1 MQQLPNYQ
9 LRTAVRHWFFLYG
22 VMVPDIIYL
31 TVYNNSHNMKNIG
44 RIISLSKRF
53 NSWFALA
60 CFLIV
65 IGVVV
70 NLALP
75 IFSKLI
81 VDQISMQISGKGGN
95 LNELLLYVFLFFLTG
110 VFYNLSTALSNRVG
124 DHISGK
130 LRAFWTETFYYKILT
145 LPQSY
150 YDSEMSG
157 KIINQLTRGLF
168 VMQSFVNTATNFI
181 IPAMLQGIVTIV
193 FLSYYSWQIGLI
205 TFAIFPVYI
214 LISYHSTKQWG
225 KYEKL
230 KNPLE
235 DRTRSR
241 MSEVIGNIKLVKSFI
256 TEPIEFGFVKN
267 NLKQINEHYA
277 KQSTEFHTIDFI
289 RELSLTIVI
298 GVVTLLIF
306 KGTFEK
312 QYTLGE
318 MILLLQLLNQARW
331 PLFGMSFILARI
343 QEAEAGTKEYFEIL
357 DTQGSEQFETKSK
370 YSSKKFL
377 KTDLGFEH
385 VAFTYEKSQPVLKDV
400 SFKLHNKE
408 KVALVGHS
416 GAGKSTI
423 VNLILKFYN
432 VTKGDIKLNG
442 ESYRTMSHQVIRN
455 NISLVFQENEL
466 FSTTIRENVAYGNPD
481 TTDKEVVSALKLANA
496 WDFVSGFEK
505 GIETEVGERGVRL
518 SGGQKQRI
526 QIARAILKNSPI
538 LILDEATSSLDSKS
552 EMEVQK
558 GLENLMKNRLTII
571 IAHRFSTIQNVDT
584 ILVIENGRISQQG
597 NPKELSTKPG
607 VYKDLL
613 TYQIQGNEKLLKQFG
628 LH

>member
-1 MQQLPNYQ
+1 
-9 LRTAVRHWFFLYG
+9 
-22 VMVPDIIYL
+22 
-31 TVYNNSHNMKNIG
+31 MKNIG
-44 RIISLSKRF
+44 RILTLSKKF
-53 NSWFALA
+53 NGWFALSSL
-60 CFLIV
+60 LIV
-65 IGVVV
+65 VGVLIG
-70 NLALP
+70 LAVP

-81 VDQISMQISGKGGN
+81 VDQISSQINGKGGS
-95 LNELLLYVFLFFLTG
+95 LNSLLVYILFFFLAG
-110 VFYNLSTALSNRVG
+110 VLGNLFNALSNRVG

-130 LRAFWTETFYYKILT
+130 LRAYWTETFYYKILT

-168 VMQSFVNTATNFI
+168 TMQAFVNTATNFI
-181 IPAMLQGIVTIV
+181 IPAILQSIVTIA

-205 TFAIFPVYI
+205 TFSIFPVFI
-214 LISYHSTKQWG
+214 LISYYSTKQWG
-225 KYEKL
+225 KIIQLE
-230 KNPLE
+230 NPIE
-235 DRTRSR
+235 DHMRSR
-241 MSEVIGNIKLVKSFI
+241 MSEVITNIKLVKSFI
-256 TEPIEFGFVKN
+256 TEPIEYGFVKTS
-267 NLKQINEHYA
+267 LKRINEYYA
-277 KQSTEFHTIDFI
+277 KRSVQYHAIDFV

-318 MILLLQLLNQARW
+318 MVLLLQLLNQARF

-343 QEAEAGTKEYFEIL
+343 QEAEAGTKEYFEIM
-357 DTQGSEQFETKSK
+357 DTKGSEPFETSAK

-377 KTDLGFEH
+377 KTNLSFEH
-385 VAFTYEKSQPVLKDV
+385 VAFNYDKSKSILNDV
-400 SFKLHNKE
+400 SFTLHNKE
-408 KVALVGHS
+408 KAALVGHS

-432 VTKGDIKLNG
+432 ASKGDIKLNG
-442 ESYRTMSHQVIRN
+442 ESYKKMNHQIIRN

-466 FSTTIRENVAYGNPD
+466 FSTTIRENVAYGRPS
-481 TTDKEVVSALKLANA
+481 TTDKQVIMALKLANA
-496 WDFVSGFEK
+496 WEFVSGFEK
-505 GIETEVGERGVRL
+505 GIDTEVGERGVRL

-526 QIARAILKNSPI
+526 QIARAILKDSPI
-538 LILDEATSSLDSKS
+538 LILDEATSSLDSRS

-558 GLENLMKNRLTII
+558 GLENLMKDRLTII

-584 ILVIENGRISQQG
+584 ILVIEDGKISQQG
-597 NPKELSTKPG
+597 NPKDLSTQPG

>member
-1 MQQLPNYQ
+1 
-9 LRTAVRHWFFLYG
+9 
-22 VMVPDIIYL
+22 
-31 TVYNNSHNMKNIG
+31 MKNIG
-44 RIISLSKRF
+44 RIITLSKRF
-53 NSWFALA
+53 NGWFALS

-65 IGVVV
+65 IGVFI

-75 IFSKLI
+75 IFFKLI
-81 VDQISMQISGKGGN
+81 VDQISLQVSGKGGSIN
-95 LNELLLYVFLFFLTG
+95 TLLTYVAMFFATG
-110 VFYNLSTALSNRVG
+110 VVVNLSTSISNRVG

-150 YDSEMSG
+150 YDTEMSG

-168 VMQSFVNTATNFI
+168 TMQAFVNTATNFI
-181 IPAMLQGIVTIV
+181 IPAILQAVVTIV

-205 TFAIFPVYI
+205 TFSIFPIYI
-214 LISYHSTKQWG
+214 LISYYSTKQWG
-225 KYEKL
+225 KIIMLE
-230 KNPLE
+230 NPIE
-235 DRTRSR
+235 DRMRSR
-241 MSEVIGNIKLVKSFI
+241 MSEVISNIKLVKSFT
-256 TEPIEFGFVKN
+256 TEPIEFGFIKTS
-267 NLKQINEHYA
+267 LRRINEYYA
-277 KQSTEFHTIDFI
+277 KRSVQFHTIDFA
-289 RELSLTIVI
+289 RELSLTIVF

-306 KGTFEK
+306 KGTFDK
-312 QYTLGE
+312 RYTLGE
-318 MILLLQLLNQARW
+318 MVLLLQLLNQARW
-331 PLFGMSFILARI
+331 PLFGMSFILSRI

-357 DTQGSEQFETKSK
+357 DTKGSEPFETTAK
-370 YSSKKFL
+370 YSSKKLL
-377 KTDLGFEH
+377 KTDLSFKN
-385 VAFTYEKSQPVLKDV
+385 VAFTYEKSKPVLRDV
-400 SFKLHNKE
+400 SFTLHNKE
-408 KVALVGHS
+408 KAALVGHS

-432 VTKGDIKLNG
+432 ATKGDIELNG
-442 ESYRTMSHQVIRN
+442 ESYKKMSHQVIRN

-466 FSTTIRENVAYGNPD
+466 FSTTIRENVAYGHPS
-481 TTDKEVVSALKLANA
+481 TTDKQVIMALRLANA

-526 QIARAILKNSPI
+526 QIARAILKDSPI

-558 GLENLMKNRLTII
+558 GLENLMKDRLTII
-571 IAHRFSTIQNVDT
+571 IAHRFSTIQNVDK
-584 ILVIENGRISQQG
+584 ILVIEDGKISQQG
-597 NPKELSTKPG
+597 NPKELSTQPG

-628 LH
+628 LY

>member
-1 MQQLPNYQ
+1 
-9 LRTAVRHWFFLYG
+9 
-22 VMVPDIIYL
+22 
-31 TVYNNSHNMKNIG
+31 MKNIG
-44 RIISLSKRF
+44 RIITLSKRF
-53 NSWFALA
+53 NSWFAIS

-65 IGVVV
+65 IGVLI

-75 IFSKLI
+75 IFFKLI
-81 VDQISMQISGKGGN
+81 VDEISLQVSGKGGS
-95 LNELLLYVFLFFLTG
+95 LNTLMTYVGFFFATG
-110 VFYNLSTALSNRVG
+110 VIINLTTALSNRVG

-168 VMQSFVNTATNFI
+168 TMQAFVNTATNFI
-181 IPAMLQGIVTIV
+181 IPAILQAVVTIA

-205 TFAIFPVYI
+205 TFSIFPIYI
-214 LISYHSTKQWG
+214 LISYYSTKQWG
-225 KYEKL
+225 KIIMLE
-230 KNPLE
+230 NPIE
-235 DRTRSR
+235 DRMRSR
-241 MSEVIGNIKLVKSFI
+241 MSEVISNIKLVKSFI
-256 TEPIEFGFVKN
+256 TEPIEHGFVKES
-267 NLKQINEHYA
+267 LKRINEYYA
-277 KQSTEFHTIDFI
+277 KRSVQFHTIDFI

-298 GVVTLLIF
+298 GAVTLLIF

-312 QYTLGE
+312 RYTLGE
-318 MILLLQLLNQARW
+318 MVLLLQLLNQARW
-331 PLFGMSFILARI
+331 PLFGMSFILSRI

-357 DTQGSEQFETKSK
+357 DTQGSEPFETKSK

-377 KTDLGFEH
+377 KTDLSFKNI
-385 VAFTYEKSQPVLKDV
+385 AFTYDKSKPVLKDI
-400 SFKLHNKE
+400 SFTLHNKE

-432 VTKGDIKLNG
+432 ASKGDIKLNG
-442 ESYRTMSHQVIRN
+442 ESYKKMSHQVIRN

-466 FSTTIRENVAYGNPD
+466 FSTTIKENVAYGNPI
-481 TTDKEVVSALKLANA
+481 TTDKQVIRALKLANA
-496 WDFVSGFEK
+496 WDFVSDFEK
-505 GIETEVGERGVRL
+505 GIDTEVGERGVRL

-526 QIARAILKNSPI
+526 QIARAILKDSPI

-558 GLENLMKNRLTII
+558 GLENLMKDRLTII
-571 IAHRFSTIQNVDT
+571 IAHRFSTIQNVDK
-584 ILVIENGRISQQG
+584 ILVIEDGIISQQG
-597 NPKELSTKPG
+597 NPKELSSRPG